1 MDGTC
6 SSLHS
11 IGRVTN
17 CVSAVQWDD
26 GITAVTEGEIKKLR
40 RQLQCSV
47 ISILFSQAVSTLQNC
62 SQELFSHV
70 ILTIPQQYLAHAQQ
84 DLLPTLR
91 SVTSLPILVAPG
103 KLVNGTRMNVMNM
116 LPGQFAALND
126 VAYVRGIDELIN
138 HLALVIPRII
148 SENDVIWPKPGD
160 IISSNQS
167 RMHYTIGQRIAEGS
181 YAVVHLCEDY
191 FRQAF
196 VMKIQKPH
204 RCKTI
209 VETDWNKERDFLVTV
224 NHPNTIRLYD
234 AFVYNNL
241 YYYVMERADGTLRSL
256 LDEQNKS
263 GKPLPF
269 ETFVDF
275 AGQLLSGLCHIHKK
289 KIIHRDLQV
298 RVFFFLF

>member
-1 MDGTC
+1 M
-6 SSLHS
+6 
-11 IGRVTN
+11 
-17 CVSAVQWDD
+17 
-26 GITAVTEGEIKKLR
+26 E
-40 RQLQCSV
+40 
-47 ISILFSQAVSTLQNC
+47 
-62 SQELFSHV
+62 
-70 ILTIPQQYLAHAQQ
+70 
-84 DLLPTLR
+84 LLPVLR
-91 SVTSLPILVAPG
+91 SVTTLPILVVPG
-103 KLVNGTRMNVMNM
+103 NVSQGYQHMG
-116 LPGQFAALND
+116 LGIVGQFASLSD
-126 VAYVRGIDELIN
+126 VSYVRGIDELIN

-209 VETDWNKERDFLVTV
+209 VETDWNKERDFLVSM

-241 YYYVMERADGTLRSL
+241 YYYVMERADGTLRGL
-256 LDEQNKS
+256 LEDQNKTNI
-263 GKPLPF
+263 PLLF

-289 KIIHRDLQV
+289 KVIHRDLQV
-298 RVFFFLF
+298 RPLFLWQRAKLKGRWTTFSTSTSGETSS